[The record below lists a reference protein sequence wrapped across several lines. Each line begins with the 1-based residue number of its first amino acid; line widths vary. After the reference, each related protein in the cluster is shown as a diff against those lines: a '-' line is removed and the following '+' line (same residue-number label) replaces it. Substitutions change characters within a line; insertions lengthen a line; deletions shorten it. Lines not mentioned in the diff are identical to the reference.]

1 MGVVLVLTV
10 SILYPV
16 LLFKILRFIHKKSQL
31 RLYWILVPL
40 CLLISIS
47 VPFLYSY
54 SKDPAILLS
63 LKTMMDYSVKSGFI
77 IFLVIPSLTTSLLCT
92 VYGYMNINKWS
103 ISIMSVV
110 FILGFVVFLFSNS
123 LVSQLIYSPEI
134 RWEQISDRDIA
145 GAGMWIY
152 GDAAKGERYYTDLNE
167 QETDRVHSMLNSVPK
182 NQASEVPKEDHDLIA
197 SIGISLKSDNNKFI
211 QIQYDNR
218 NIYVEITKKRNQK
231 EYRIDSPELEAF
243 FDHKLKE

>member
-1 MGVVLVLTV
+1 MGVVLVLAV

-16 LLFKILRFIHKKSQL
+16 LIYKILRFIHKKSQL
-31 RLYWILVPL
+31 RLYWMLVPL

-54 SKDPAILLS
+54 CKDPAILLS
-63 LKTMMDYSVKSGFI
+63 LKTMMDYSVKSGLI
-77 IFLVIPSLTTSLLCT
+77 IFFVIPSFAVSILCT
-92 VYGYMNINKWS
+92 VYGFMNINKWS

-110 FILGFVVFLFSNS
+110 FILGLMGFIFSNS

-152 GDAAKGERYYTDLNE
+152 GDAAMGER
-167 QETDRVHSMLNSVPK
+167 H
-182 NQASEVPKEDHDLIA
+182 IW
-197 SIGISLKSDNNKFI
+197 I
-211 QIQYDNR
+211 
-218 NIYVEITKKRNQK
+218 
-231 EYRIDSPELEAF
+231 
-243 FDHKLKE
+243 

>member
-16 LLFKILRFIHKKSQL
+16 LIFKILRFIHKKSQL
-31 RLYWILVPL
+31 RLYWIIVPL

-63 LKTMMDYSVKSGFI
+63 LKTMLDYSVKSGFF
-77 IFLVIPSLTTSLLCT
+77 IFLVIPSLTTSTLCT
-92 VYGYMNINKWS
+92 VYGYMNISKWS
-103 ISIMSVV
+103 IIISVV
-110 FILGFVVFLFSNS
+110 FILGLMGFIFPNS
-123 LVSQLIYSPEI
+123 LLNQLIYSPEI
-134 RWEQISDRDIA
+134 RWEQIADRDIA

-152 GDAAKGERYYTDLNE
+152 GDAAKGERYYMDLNE
-167 QETDRVHSMLNSVPK
+167 EETDRVRSMLNSVPK
-182 NQASEVPKEDHDLIA
+182 NQASEVPKDDHDLIA
-197 SIGISLKSDNNKFI
+197 SIGISLKTDNNKFI

-218 NIYVEITKKRNQK
+218 NIYVVITKKRNQK